1 MARGVNQPTMTARL
15 HKLRPSGFRE
25 HRAIPAEIPACGP
38 DSFGIAPGTQFA
50 HANAMNKATTAIH
63 AHGEHHAQYGEVS
76 VPIYQTSTFAFENAE
91 QGAERFAGTTPGY
104 IYTRLGN
111 PTVNA
116 LADALVA
123 LENGSHGMATA
134 TGMAAITTVFLA
146 YLQQGTHVVS
156 TDCVYGPT
164 RTVLETSFARFGN
177 EVTFVDTA
185 DLTHVSAAMRTNTRI
200 VYLETPANPT
210 MKLSDIAGAAAIAHA
225 HGALLVVDNTFASPY
240 IQRPLEL
247 GADIVVHSCTKLING
262 HSDVVGGAIVV
273 RDEQLYRQIKPT
285 LNLFGGTMDPHQA
298 WLILR
303 GLTTLPLRAE
313 RSQENA
319 MHLARFLRTHP
330 MVSWISYPGLEEH
343 PQHELARRQM
353 DGFGNMIAIGVK
365 GGLAAGK
372 AMMNSVRL
380 FTLAVSLGGV
390 ESLIEQPAAMTHAG
404 LPRQE
409 REAAGLTDELVRI
422 AVGCEHVDD
431 LQADLDHALKAAGEA
446 ALVAAA
452 K

>member
-1 MARGVNQPTMTARL
+1 
-15 HKLRPSGFRE
+15 
-25 HRAIPAEIPACGP
+25 
-38 DSFGIAPGTQFA
+38 
-50 HANAMNKATTAIH
+50 MNKATTAIH
-63 AHGEHHAQYGEVS
+63 AHGKHHAQYGEVS
-76 VPIYQTSTFAFENAE
+76 VPIYQSSTFAFENAD
-91 QGAERFAGTTPGY
+91 QGAERFAGLTPGY

-116 LADALVA
+116 LADAIAA
-123 LENGSHGMATA
+123 LENGPFALATS
-134 TGMAAITTVFLA
+134 TGMSAITTVFLA

-156 TDCVYGPT
+156 SASVYGPT
-164 RTVLETSFARFGN
+164 RTVLETSFTRFGS
-177 EVTFVDTA
+177 EATFVDTSSVA
-185 DLTHVSAAMRTNTRI
+185 AIRAAMRTNTRL

-210 MKLSDIAGAAAIAHA
+210 MTLSDIAAAADIAHA
-225 HGALLVVDNTFASPY
+225 NGALLVVDNTFASPY
-240 IQRPLEL
+240 LQRPLDL

-273 RDEQLYRQIKPT
+273 SDEKLYRQIKPT

-303 GLTTLPLRAE
+303 GLQTLPLRAE

-319 MHLARFLRTHP
+319 MKLARFLRTHP

-365 GGLAAGK
+365 GGLEAGK
-372 AMMNSVRL
+372 AIMNSVKI

-390 ESLIEQPAAMTHAG
+390 ESLIEHPASMTHAG
-404 LPRQE
+404 LTPQE
-409 REAAGLTDELVRI
+409 RADAGLTDDLVRI

-431 LQADLDHALKAAGEA
+431 LQADLDQALTAAGQTA
-446 ALVAAA
+446 RVAAA
-452 K
+452 AK

>member
-1 MARGVNQPTMTARL
+1 MKR
-15 HKLRPSGFRE
+15 
-25 HRAIPAEIPACGP
+25 
-38 DSFGIAPGTQFA
+38 
-50 HANAMNKATTAIH
+50 ATTAIH
-63 AHGEHHAQYGEVS
+63 AHGKHHPQYGEVS
-76 VPIYQTSTFAFENAE
+76 VPIYQSSTFAFENAD
-91 QGAERFAGTTPGY
+91 QGAQRFAGTDPGY

-111 PTVNA
+111 PTINA
-116 LADALVA
+116 LADAIAA
-123 LENGSHGMATA
+123 LENGSHALATS
-134 TGMAAITTVFLA
+134 TGMSAISTVFLT
-146 YLQQGTHVVS
+146 YLQQGTHIVS
-156 TDCVYGPT
+156 SACVYGPT
-164 RTVLETSFARFGN
+164 RTVLETSFTRFGS
-177 EVTFVDTA
+177 EATFVDSA
-185 DLTHVSAAMRTNTRI
+185 DLVAISAAMRANTRL

-210 MKLSDIAGAAAIAHA
+210 MTLSDIAGAATIAHA

-240 IQRPLEL
+240 LQHPLEL

-273 RDEQLYRQIKPT
+273 RDEALYRQIKAS

-303 GLTTLPLRAE
+303 GLQTLPLRAE

-319 MHLARFLRTHP
+319 MALAGFLRTHP

-365 GGLAAGK
+365 GGLDAGK
-372 AMMNSVRL
+372 AMMNSVQL

-390 ESLIEQPAAMTHAG
+390 ESLIEHPASMTHAG

-409 REAAGLTDELVRI
+409 REAAGLTDDLVRI
-422 AVGCEHVDD
+422 AVGCEDVDD
-431 LQADLDHALKAAGEA
+431 LRADLDQALRAASIA
-446 ALVAAA
+446 DRRLQVAD
-452 K
+452 